1 MESGWGWDRLD
12 PFERRVAE
20 LLLEGKSNAAICEE
34 VFHSRARVQ
43 DCIKRILIKTKTNST
58 RSAIVLLAEERETLS
73 LLHVLEQAT
82 DGVAIVQ
89 DRVLKFVNRAF
100 AEGCGYETNEMV
112 GMPLVE
118 LVAPESRDIVAK
130 QYELRM
136 QNEPLPRRYAATI
149 LCKGRQKK
157 DATITSAG
165 LVRYRGRPAIMA
177 VVVERR

>member
-12 PFERRVAE
+12 PLERRVAE
-20 LLLEGKSNAAICEE
+20 LLLEGKSNAEICAE

-58 RSAIVLLAEERETLS
+58 RSAIAVLAEERETLS
-73 LLHVLEQAT
+73 LLHVLDQAT

-89 DRVLKFVNRAF
+89 DRVLKFVNKAF
-100 AEGCGYETNEMV
+100 AEGCGYDVNEMV
-112 GMPLVE
+112 GIPLVE

-136 QNEPLPRRYAATI
+136 QNKPLPRRYGATI
-149 LCKGRQKK
+149 LCKGGQKR
-157 DATITSAG
+157 DATIASAG
-165 LVRYRGRPAIMA
+165 LVRYMGRPAIMA
-177 VVVERR
+177 VVVARQ